1 MKSLK
6 ESILSSTKTGKSS
19 FISKIDKWWN
29 SIKSSK
35 EKGNYYIIN
44 ENKLNYIIIDDY
56 AHQPVQHQI
65 SLSKNEID
73 TMPKELNGIYFIY
86 KNKKDDE
93 GIKKPV
99 SISCKNIVGGTI
111 DFSNLKYTNYN
122 QEDMMYDMIIRFFN
136 CRNIEVNGLPEI
148 DNRSVCLFEYG
159 KNININNIHN
169 KNLTIRI
176 DNIDVFNIEDCDVNE
191 IDFMPYCKPIFNK
204 EESDKEVLYFSNE
217 ANDIIDNIIN
227 TNKVNK
233 LYCIANTTNSYHHKI
248 LKQIKIKEKE
258 KGKYF
263 IKNK

>member
-1 MKSLK
+1 MISLK
-6 ESILSSTKTGKSS
+6 ESILSGTKTGKSS
-19 FISKIDKWWN
+19 FINKIDKWWN

-56 AHQPVQHQI
+56 AHQPVQHQL

-99 SISCKNIVGGTI
+99 SISCNNIVGGSI
-111 DFSNLKYTNYN
+111 NFSNLKYTNYN
-122 QEDMMYDMIIRFFN
+122 QGDLMYDMIIKFFN

-148 DNRSVCLFEYG
+148 DNLSVCLFDYG

-176 DNIDVFNIEDCDVNE
+176 DNIDEFNITNCNVNQV
-191 IDFMPYCKPIFNK
+191 DFMPYCKPVFNK
-204 EESDKEVLYFSNE
+204 EESDEEVLYFSNE
-217 ANDIIDNIIN
+217 ANDIIDNIISK
-227 TNKVNK
+227 NKVNK
-233 LYCIANTTNSYHHKI
+233 VYCIMKITNQLHRK
-248 LKQIKIKEKE
+248 LLRQIKEKE

-263 IKNK
+263 IKI

>member
-1 MKSLK
+1 MISLK
-6 ESILSSTKTGKSS
+6 ESILSGTKTGKSS
-19 FISKIDKWWN
+19 FIHKIDKWWN

-44 ENKLNYIIIDDY
+44 ENKLNYIIIDDF

-99 SISCKNIVGGTI
+99 SISCNNIVGGSI
-111 DFSNLKYTNYN
+111 NFSNLKYTNYN
-122 QEDMMYDMIIRFFN
+122 QEDLMYDMIIKFFN

-148 DNRSVCLFEYG
+148 DNRSVCLFDYG
-159 KNININNIHN
+159 KNININNIRN

-176 DNIDVFNIEDCDVNE
+176 DNIDEFNITDCNVNE
-191 IDFMPYCKPIFNK
+191 IDFMPYCKPVFNK
-204 EESDKEVLYFSNE
+204 EESDEKVLYFSNE
-217 ANDIIDNIIN
+217 ANDIIDNIISK
-227 TNKVNK
+227 NKVNK
-233 LYCIANTTNSYHHKI
+233 VCCIMKITNQLHRK
-248 LKQIKIKEKE
+248 LLRQIKEKE

-263 IKNK
+263 IEIK